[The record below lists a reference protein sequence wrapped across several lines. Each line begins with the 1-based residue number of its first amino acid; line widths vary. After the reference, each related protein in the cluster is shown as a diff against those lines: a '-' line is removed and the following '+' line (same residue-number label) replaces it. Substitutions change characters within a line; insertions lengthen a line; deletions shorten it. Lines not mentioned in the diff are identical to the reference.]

1 MSLLDRAKE
10 VAGQAATRAK
20 EEFEDAQLRRE
31 LSQAYAELG
40 KITYELV
47 NAGEITH
54 ARFDPPVA
62 RIKTLQEELEPST
75 P

>member
-20 EEFEDAQLRRE
+20 EEFEEAQTRRE

-40 KITYELV
+40 KVAYELV

-54 ARFDPPVA
+54 ARLDSPVA
-62 RIKTLQEELEPST
+62 RIKTLQDELQPSS